1 MRGHRIIMGVAVL
14 AACAWCGW
22 VSGFHRATSAAETT
36 WLVTLASV
44 LLFDIA
50 LRRRSRVGSPG
61 WRLEPM
67 REPWP
72 RRGRGG
78 SGPALR
84 GIAPWLALILAVLA
98 WEILGI
104 DTGPHQYHLTISALA
119 QAYRP
124 LNAALLLVW
133 VLVGIGYEAARVR
146 APIDGSQAR
155 PDQGRP
161 HSPKQWGTFNVAM
174 GSLGTHHG
182 APALLLPQ
190 SPPAGLAFWVAVP
203 LAAVVIDWAARHSE
217 GGRASAEEFIRFI
230 STSRIANYALIA
242 AWGFA
247 GYHLFA
253 R

>member
-1 MRGHRIIMGVAVL
+1 MGVAVL
-14 AACAWCGW
+14 VACAWCGW
-22 VSGFHRATSAAETT
+22 VSGFHRTTSAAETT
-36 WLVTLASV
+36 WLVTLATV
-44 LLFDIA
+44 VVCDIA
-50 LRRRSRVGSPG
+50 LRRGSRVGGRG
-61 WRLEPM
+61 WRLEPVD
-67 REPWP
+67 EPWP
-72 RRGRGG
+72 RPGRGG

-84 GIAPWLALILAVLA
+84 GVAPWLALILAVLA

-133 VLVGIGYEAARVR
+133 LLVGIGYEAARVR

-155 PDQGRP
+155 PDLARP
-161 HSPKQWGTFNVAM
+161 HSPKHWGAFNVAM

-203 LAAVVIDWAARHSE
+203 LAAVVIDWAARRSE